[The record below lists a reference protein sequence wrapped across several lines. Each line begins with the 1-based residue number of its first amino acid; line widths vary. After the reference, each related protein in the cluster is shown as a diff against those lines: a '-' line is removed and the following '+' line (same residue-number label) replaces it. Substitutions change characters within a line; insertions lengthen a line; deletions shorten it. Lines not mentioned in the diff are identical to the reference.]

1 MAKDVGEDDDD
12 NDGNDDDDRRDGSTT
27 VHLVDGTLGLGGHT
41 LHALSR
47 GYDVRVLGIERDGS
61 ALSRARRRIENE
73 RFIVVVGLG
82 EGEGTM
88 EECVV
93 VLRHSAIVVASVVPL
108 RILRGRIPEIAV
120 RTVLPPR

>member
-12 NDGNDDDDRRDGSTT
+12 DDDNDDRRDGSTT
-27 VHLVDGTLGLGGHT
+27 LHLVDGTLGLGGHT
-41 LHALSR
+41 SHALSR

-61 ALSRARRRIENE
+61 ALLRARRRIENE
-73 RFIVVVGLG
+73 TFIVVVGLG

-88 EECVV
+88 EERIV
-93 VLRHSAIVVASVVPL
+93 VLRHSAIVVASVIPL
-108 RILRGRIPEIAV
+108 RILCGRIPEIAV